1 MATPQPANGILYACV
16 AEGKTIVA
24 QHGDK
29 EQFKKVA
36 KVILERIPNED
47 IKKSYVHQSYAFNYI
62 SQKGRVFLCVTS
74 TDFQTRVAFAY
85 LQKIQGEY
93 RPSGDLDFEGVLQR
107 EANVYGGGNRMDK
120 VKAIQKEIDSV
131 KDIMMEN
138 IDHVLKRGE
147 RLEDL
152 MNKTDEMANEAD
164 QFRRGATKLK
174 NAMWWK
180 NVRLM
185 IILAVVVIIIILII
199 IFSVCG
205 ITFKNC

>member
-1 MATPQPANGILYACV
+1 
-16 AEGKTIVA
+16 
-24 QHGDK
+24 
-29 EQFKKVA
+29 
-36 KVILERIPNED
+36 
-47 IKKSYVHQSYAFNYI
+47 
-62 SQKGRVFLCVTS
+62 
-74 TDFQTRVAFAY
+74 
-85 LQKIQGEY
+85 
-93 RPSGDLDFEGVLQR
+93 
-107 EANVYGGGNRMDK
+107 MDK

-138 IDHVLKRGE
+138 IGNYKQRQIKYFEYEINIYIDHVLKRGE

-185 IILAVVVIIIILII
+185 IILAVVVIVSLILERELS
-199 IFSVCG
+199 IFG
-205 ITFKNC
+205 F